1 LAIVKMPKQTF
12 YTKETENQPKI
23 ENESKQPPKKN
34 ASQKK
39 VLIEEIQNE
48 KNDIEI
54 DKEQIE
60 KKPRQRKK
68 VMVEIESMV
77 SQIKKEKITKGDRLK
92 NKQYDDMGNLL
103 TSKGKIDKRPQVGME
118 NLKKS
123 RVYQQILA
131 NKKMKAEVGKV
142 AVLTPYVE
150 SDNSEPEFEEI
161 KLEVEPEVPSQ
172 PQAPVMSRTELYLKE
187 QSELREKQLAEQIK
201 KMEDENKKLKDRF
214 QFNSHLNRIQ
224 AMSTNVKLKF

>member
-1 LAIVKMPKQTF
+1 MPKQKL
-12 YTKETENQPKI
+12 YIKETENTPKI
-23 ENESKQPPKKN
+23 ENESKQPPEKETP
-34 ASQKK
+34 QKK
-39 VLIEEIQNE
+39 VLIEESQNK
-48 KNDIEI
+48 KNEIEI
-54 DKEQIE
+54 NKEQIEIE

-92 NKQYDDMGNLL
+92 NKQYDDQGNLL

-131 NKKMKAEVGKV
+131 NKKMKEEVGKV

-150 SDNSEPEFEEI
+150 SDESEPEFEEI
-161 KLEVEPEVPSQ
+161 KLETEPDVPPQ
-172 PQAPVMSRTELYLKE
+172 PPAPVMSRTELYLKE
-187 QSELREKQLAEQIK
+187 QADLREKQLAEQIK
-201 KMEDENKKLKDRF
+201 KMEDENKKLKDKF
-214 QFNSHLNRIQ
+214 QYNSHLNRIQ
-224 AMSTNVKLKF
+224 LMSSNVKLKF

>member
-1 LAIVKMPKQTF
+1 MPKQTF

>member
-1 LAIVKMPKQTF
+1 MPKQTF
-12 YTKETENQPKI
+12 YTKETENPPKV
-23 ENESKQPPKKN
+23 ENESKQPPKKEPP
-34 ASQKK
+34 QKK
-39 VLIEEIQNE
+39 VLIGEIQNE

-54 DKEQIE
+54 NKEQIEIE

-92 NKQYDDMGNLL
+92 SKQYDDQGNLL

-131 NKKMKAEVGKV
+131 NKKLKAEVGKV

-150 SDNSEPEFEEI
+150 SDDSEPEFEEI
-161 KLEVEPEVPSQ
+161 KLEVEPDVPQ
-172 PQAPVMSRTELYLKE
+172 PPPAPVMSRTELYLKE
-187 QSELREKQLAEQIK
+187 QAELREKQLAEQIK
-201 KMEDENKKLKDRF
+201 KMEDENKKLKEKF
-214 QFNSHLNRIQ
+214 QYNSHLNRIQ
-224 AMSTNVKLKF
+224 LMSSNVKLKF

>member
-1 LAIVKMPKQTF
+1 MPKQKL
-12 YTKETENQPKI
+12 YIKESENPSKI
-23 ENESKQPPKKN
+23 ENESKQPPEKE
-34 ASQKK
+34 APQKK
-39 VLIEEIQNE
+39 VLIEESQNK
-48 KNDIEI
+48 KNEIEI
-54 DKEQIE
+54 NKEQIEIE

-68 VMVEIESMV
+68 VMVEVESMV

-92 NKQYDDMGNLL
+92 NKQYDDQGNLL

-150 SDNSEPEFEEI
+150 SDDSEPEFDEI
-161 KLEVEPEVPSQ
+161 KLEVEPDVPQ
-172 PQAPVMSRTELYLKE
+172 PPPAPVMSRTELYLKE
-187 QSELREKQLAEQIK
+187 QADLREKQLAEQIK
-201 KMEDENKKLKDRF
+201 KMEDENKKLKDKF
-214 QFNSHLNRIQ
+214 QYNSHLNRIQ
-224 AMSTNVKLKF
+224 LMSSNVKLKF

>member
-1 LAIVKMPKQTF
+1 MPKQKL
-12 YTKETENQPKI
+12 YIKESENAPKI
-23 ENESKQPPKKN
+23 ENESKQPPEKETP
-34 ASQKK
+34 QKK
-39 VLIEEIQNE
+39 VLIEESQNK
-48 KNDIEI
+48 KNEIEI
-54 DKEQIE
+54 NKEQIE

-92 NKQYDDMGNLL
+92 NKQYDDQGNLL

-131 NKKMKAEVGKV
+131 NKKLKEEVGKV

-150 SDNSEPEFEEI
+150 SDESETEFEEI
-161 KLEVEPEVPSQ
+161 KLETEPDIPPQ
-172 PQAPVMSRTELYLKE
+172 PPAPVMSRTELYLKE
-187 QSELREKQLAEQIK
+187 QADLREKQLAEQIK
-201 KMEDENKKLKDRF
+201 KMEDENKKLKDKF
-214 QFNSHLNRIQ
+214 QYNSHLNRIQ
-224 AMSTNVKLKF
+224 VMSSNVKLKF

>member
-1 LAIVKMPKQTF
+1 MPKQTF
-12 YTKETENQPKI
+12 YTKGTENPPKV
-23 ENESKQPPKKN
+23 ENDSKQPPEKE

-39 VLIEEIQNE
+39 VLIADKEKE
-48 KNDIEI
+48 KNEIEI
-54 DKEQIE
+54 NKEQIE

-92 NKQYDDMGNLL
+92 NKQYDDQGNLL

-131 NKKMKAEVGKV
+131 NKKLKEEVGKV

-150 SDNSEPEFEEI
+150 SDESEPEFEEI
-161 KLEVEPEVPSQ
+161 KLETEPEVAQ
-172 PQAPVMSRTELYLKE
+172 PPPAPAMSRTELYLKE
-187 QSELREKQLAEQIK
+187 QAELREKQLAEQIK
-201 KMEDENKKLKDRF
+201 KMEDENKKLKDKF

-224 AMSTNVKLKF
+224 AMSSTVKLKF

>member
-1 LAIVKMPKQTF
+1 MPKQKL
-12 YTKETENQPKI
+12 YIKESENPPKI
-23 ENESKQPPKKN
+23 ENESKQPSEKETP
-34 ASQKK
+34 QKK
-39 VLIEEIQNE
+39 VLIEESQNK
-48 KNDIEI
+48 KNELEI
-54 DKEQIE
+54 NKEQIE

-92 NKQYDDMGNLL
+92 NKQYDDQGNLL

-131 NKKMKAEVGKV
+131 NKKMKEEVGKV

-150 SDNSEPEFEEI
+150 SDESETEFEEI
-161 KLEVEPEVPSQ
+161 KLEIEPELPPQ
-172 PQAPVMSRTELYLKE
+172 PLVPVMSRTELYLKE
-187 QSELREKQLAEQIK
+187 QADLREKQLAEQLK
-201 KMEDENKKLKDRF
+201 KMESENKQLKDKF
-214 QFNSHLNRIQ
+214 QYNSHLNRIQ
-224 AMSTNVKLKF
+224 LMSSNVKLKF